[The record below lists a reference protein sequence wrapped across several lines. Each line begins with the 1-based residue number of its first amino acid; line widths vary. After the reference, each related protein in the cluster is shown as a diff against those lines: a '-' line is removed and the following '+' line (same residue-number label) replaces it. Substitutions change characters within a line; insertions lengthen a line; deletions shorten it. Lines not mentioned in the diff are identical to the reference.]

1 MLPVAVRPGPVRGL
15 GLLRRFPAPAGRGEH
30 GRVGHDRGLRLGQAL
45 AQRGLVRGA
54 AYGGSNQR
62 PRARIPSSI
71 TDSRWISRIPI
82 GDHQVSGTVV
92 TLDAANPRSAFHSGC
107 SRRYWLKSRQA
118 AEPPTSG
125 TMNPDPTIRA
135 AAEANGGA
143 TYVDRPSQSRPVQ
156 RAPTAVHLLIR

>member
-1 MLPVAVRPGPVRGL
+1 MAASATTEACDSHMPCPSAASYA
-15 GLLRRFPAPAGRGEH
+15 APRTA
-30 GRVGHDRGLRLGQAL
+30 
-45 AQRGLVRGA
+45 
-54 AYGGSNQR
+54 GSNQR
-62 PRARIPSSI
+62 ASARIPSSI

-107 SRRYWLKSRQA
+107 SRRYRLKSRQA

-143 TYVDRPSQSRPVQ
+143 TYVDRPSQSRPAQ
-156 RAPTAVHLLIR
+156 RAPTAAHFVTR